1 MTIPSST
8 SLPFMNETESK
19 AIQLRKELLEQLKQS
34 NLVKELI
41 KCHNVALD
49 KDKSIDERYEALKF
63 ISENEN
69 LYDSLKFYNLIPKSP
84 DKKLIDTVSIL
95 NIFSLHGNRMDYSE
109 LSKVINLI
117 FPTKA
122 VFKVDF
128 DYITG
133 DGETKIS
140 ISQMEKYLTY
150 IISHTHKE
158 IYQSVQSVLLNISTL
173 EEYMQGL
180 SEEGYDGWGDKNF
193 GCFKEHIEQ
202 NLFNEENFND
212 EQSKSID
219 EKVQYL
225 LQHYKNMIV
234 KYRVSSVSC
243 SVDYEGYEYSTSSL
257 YC

>member
-1 MTIPSST
+1 MTIPTIFSI
-8 SLPFMNETESK
+8 PFINETESK
-19 AIQLRKELLEQLKQS
+19 AIQLREELLEQLKQS
-34 NLVKELI
+34 HLVKELI

-49 KDKSIDERYEALKF
+49 KEKSIDERYEALKF

-69 LYDSLKFYNLIPKSP
+69 LYDSLKFYDLIQKAP
-84 DKKLIDTVSIL
+84 DKKPIETVSIL
-95 NIFSLHGNRMDYSE
+95 NIFSLHGNRMDYGE
-109 LSKVINLI
+109 LCKIINFI
-117 FPTKA
+117 FPTEA

-150 IISHTHKE
+150 ILSHTHKE
-158 IYQSVQSVLLNISTL
+158 IYQSMQSVLPNIKTFA
-173 EEYMQGL
+173 EYMQGL
-180 SEEGYDGWGDKNF
+180 SEEGYGGWNDKNF

-202 NLFNEENFND
+202 KLFDEESFNK
-212 EQSKSID
+212 QSKSID
-219 EKVQYL
+219 EKVQYI
-225 LQHYKNMIV
+225 LQYYKKMIV
-234 KYRVSSVSC
+234 KYRASSVSC

>member
-1 MTIPSST
+1 MTIT
-8 SLPFMNETESK
+8 LPFINETESK
-19 AIQLRKELLEQLKQS
+19 AIQLREELLKQLKQS

-69 LYDSLKFYNLIPKSP
+69 LYDSLKFYNLIQKSP
-84 DKKLIDTVSIL
+84 DKKPIDTVSIL

-117 FPTKA
+117 FPTEA
-122 VFKVDF
+122 VFKVDL
-128 DYITG
+128 DYIMASESG
-133 DGETKIS
+133 QTKIS

-150 IISHTHKE
+150 IMSHTQKE
-158 IYQSVQSVLLNISTL
+158 MYQSLQSILPNIGTF

-180 SEEGYDGWGDKNF
+180 SEEGYGGWGDKNF
-193 GCFKEHIEQ
+193 GCFKEHVEQ

-212 EQSKSID
+212 KRIKSID
-219 EKVQYL
+219 EKVQYI

-234 KYRVSSVSC
+234 KYRASSVSC

>member
-1 MTIPSST
+1 MTIA
-8 SLPFMNETESK
+8 LPFINETESK
-19 AIQLRKELLEQLKQS
+19 AIQLREELLEQLKQS

-41 KCHNVALD
+41 KCHDVALD
-49 KDKSIDERYEALKF
+49 KDRSIDEQYEALKF

-69 LYDSLKFYNLIPKSP
+69 LYDSLKFYNLIPKFP
-84 DKKLIDTVSIL
+84 DKKPIDTVSIL
-95 NIFSLHGNRMDYSE
+95 NIFSLHGNRMDYGE

-117 FPTKA
+117 FPTEA
-122 VFKVDF
+122 VFKVDL

-150 IISHTHKE
+150 IISHKHKE
-158 IYQSVQSVLLNISTL
+158 IYQSLQSILPNIGTF

-180 SEEGYDGWGDKNF
+180 SEEGYGGWGDKNF
-193 GCFKEHIEQ
+193 GCFKEHVEQ
-202 NLFNEENFND
+202 KLFDEESFND
-212 EQSKSID
+212 KQSKSKSIN
-219 EKVQYL
+219 EKVQYV

-234 KYRVSSVSC
+234 KYRASSVSC